1 MERHDCVLTLGVAP
15 VVRDGE
21 ALREARVAEL
31 APFLLSPLELSV
43 VQLLRRQGRP
53 VSSKQIA
60 AQCAATDPNGYPS
73 TKLRILLANLVERGM
88 IENTDDGYLLAPP
101 FVAVANA
108 LLPPVE

>member
-1 MERHDCVLTLGVAP
+1 
-15 VVRDGE
+15 
-21 ALREARVAEL
+21 VAEL

-73 TKLRILLANLVERGM
+73 TKLRILLANLVERG
-88 IENTDDGYLLAPP
+88 TDDGYLLAPP